1 MLMYIKILF
10 AAILISLLWACESE
24 PGSKEKEKASEKE
37 KPQWVEMEANAG
49 GYALNVFVLVSEVS
63 KSEANIEYLEDTGE
77 LRVSTGEHFDL
88 SMYED
93 ESQME
98 STLNEIKNHP
108 FYEVEVIEQ
117 TDSTLL
123 YRYFIEDR
131 DNDNWQ
137 FYTER
142 SLGQPLL
149 LVRSNKDGIFEEF
162 YTRKMLE
169 SALKI
174 TPLK

>member
-1 MLMYIKILF
+1 MNIKIFL
-10 AAILISLLWACESE
+10 AAILVSAFWACESE
-24 PGSKEKEKASEKE
+24 SGNTEKAKTNEKV
-37 KPQWVEMEANAG
+37 KPQWVEMEALAG
-49 GYALNVFVLVSEVS
+49 GYALNVFVLVSEVA
-63 KSEANIEYLEDTGE
+63 KNEAKIEYLEDTGE
-77 LRVSTGEHFDL
+77 LMVSTGEHFDL
-88 SMYED
+88 LMYED

-108 FYEVEVIEQ
+108 FYDVEIIEQ

-123 YRYFIEDR
+123 YRYFIENR

-137 FYTER
+137 FYAER
-142 SLGQPLL
+142 SLGLPLL
-149 LVRSNKDGIFEEF
+149 LVRSNNDGVFKEF
-162 YTRKMLE
+162 YARKMLE